1 MRAFFLTF
9 ALSVLGMTAQSQDL
23 VQDLV
28 PDRHVAISRD
38 VDFPGGDL
46 QSIFDTTLDA
56 CQDAC
61 LANTQCTAFTFNQRS
76 NSCFPK
82 SGATDVQPYAG
93 AISGRVYPTDPAVL
107 QNADQRAADLNF
119 LDSGDLDYARQV
131 AADIGQTHATDET
144 SPGDLLLAAR
154 ARQLTGDAIGALRLI
169 GAAVAVNDTADLWRQ
184 YAALA
189 RAVPQNSDEQREARD
204 HALPAAING
213 YLRAK
218 DDDTRATALA
228 DIARTLEV
236 IDRGPDMI
244 PTLQLAQAVQFRRD
258 TETLLDSAIAKYG
271 FQVRDTQIESDSATP
286 RICAV
291 FNQELVKAGVDYTP
305 FVQLPDPKLTVT
317 VNDAQLCI
325 DGVEHG
331 QRYRIVLREG
341 LPAASGEKLA
351 RPVELNAYVR
361 DRSPAVRFT
370 SRAYVLPRSGDIAL
384 PIETVN
390 LDEVTLKLRR
400 LSERNIIRTM
410 QEGLF
415 NQPLYQWNED
425 YFAGQMAEDIWVGT
439 ATVQRELN
447 RDMLTRVPLAEALQ
461 GAPAGVYV
469 LSASYPGADPYEEPA
484 ATQWFILSD
493 LGVATMLGTDGLTV
507 MVRGLGDASVTPDAK
522 VTLLSEAN
530 AILGTATTD
539 ADGVARFAPGLTRGL
554 ASTRPALV
562 VVEKADDMAFLS
574 LTDPAFDLSDR
585 GVEGR
590 EPSGPIDVFLTTD
603 RGAYRAGET
612 IYLTALMRDAAA
624 LALPGVPLT
633 AILSR
638 PDGVEYSRITDTAD
652 KAGGHVFAIPVAA
665 NAPRGTWQIAVK
677 ADTDAAPLATSGVLV
692 EDFLPERI
700 DFALT
705 LPDVIRMGDAPTLTI
720 DATYLFGP
728 KAADLAIEGE
738 ALLRPT
744 DTIAAFPGYT
754 FGRYDDPDT
763 YEISYLNGDR
773 TDQNGQ
779 SLVSVDLPEITAP
792 GHPLELRVTARV
804 SEGSGRP
811 VERRLTAAVLPDGSM
826 IGIKPASSEMLG
838 ENARAEFSLIGL
850 APDLSPEPMQV
861 TWTINRVNTRYTWYS
876 LNGNWNWEPV
886 TTRERVSTGTATL
899 ADTPVTVSGNVTWGE
914 FEIVVERTDGEY
926 VAAARDFYA
935 GWYAPADASATPD
948 LLEASLDKSAYAIG
962 DTATFRIVP
971 REAGIAVVTVMS
983 NHLIH
988 MESVPVIVGE
998 NLIPLTVTDGWG
1010 AGAYVTAT
1018 VIRPMD
1024 VANSRN
1030 PSRALGLGYAQVDP
1044 GDKALDVSV
1053 TWNTDVQPRG
1063 PLDAIVQVNGV
1074 AAGDTAYVTL
1084 AAVDVGILNLTAFT
1098 SPDPQDYYFG
1108 QRKLGME
1115 LRDVYG
1121 RLIDGMNGAMG
1132 TVRSGGDAMAQMG
1145 LQSPPPTE
1153 ELVAYFSGP
1162 VTVDAN
1168 GQAAFQFDLPAFNG
1182 TVRLMAVAWSGQ
1194 GVGQAAEDVIVRDPV
1209 VVTASVPR
1217 FLAPGDTS
1225 RMLLEVV
1232 HADGPAGDMQLV
1244 VSADG
1249 LALDTAAIPATFSLA
1264 DGGKQTFRLPFGALD
1279 PGVHTISVTVTT
1291 PDGKELTKTLTV
1303 PVQVNDPEIS
1313 RQSRFTLAAGDTFSF
1328 DDQVFAGLV
1337 NGTGSATMSV
1347 GPLARFD
1354 APGLLA
1360 SLDRYPYG
1368 CTEQIASRA
1377 LPLLYFNDVAV
1388 AMGLATDSQLS
1399 QRIDEAIQSV
1409 IANQSSNGAFGLWYA
1424 DSGDLWLD
1432 AYVTDFLSQARR
1444 GGHLV
1449 PDIAFANAIDNLR
1462 NQINYAPD
1470 FDSGGQELA
1479 YALMVLAREGAAQV
1493 GDLRYYADEKA
1504 AAFNTPLGA
1513 AQLAAALAFY
1523 GDQTRADAMF
1533 ARANDLMLA
1542 RLATEET
1549 AVWRTDYGTNR
1560 RDTAAVLTLAVEAG
1574 SNAVDRDT
1582 LERRLANVG
1591 SYVSTQEATWT
1602 LLAANAL
1609 IRDLRATG
1617 LTIDGAT
1624 PVGPLVRV
1632 LEDQTAIAPI
1642 LVVNTGQSEVEL
1654 TVTTFG
1660 VPTDPEPAGGNG
1672 YAIQRDYYTLDGAPA
1687 ALDDLVIGARLV
1699 TVLTVQ
1705 PFGKQEARLIVADP
1719 LPAGFEIDNP
1729 NLIQGGD
1736 IRALDWLDPVQGQN
1750 AEFRTDRFIAAVDWR
1765 SDKPFQIAYIV
1776 RAVSPGAFHHPAAS
1790 VEDMY
1795 RPQMRARTDSGQ
1807 VTVAE

>member
-1 MRAFFLTF
+1 MRALFLTLALSVL
-9 ALSVLGMTAQSQDL
+9 ALSVLGMTAQA
-23 VQDLV
+23 QDLV

-56 CQDAC
+56 CQNAC
-61 LANTQCTAFTFNQRS
+61 LAGTQCTAFTFNQRS
-76 NSCFPK
+76 NACFLK

-93 AISGRVYPTDPAVL
+93 AISARVYPTDPAVL
-107 QNADQRAADLNF
+107 QNADRRAADLDF
-119 LDSGDLDYARQV
+119 LDPADLESARQV

-144 SPGDLLLAAR
+144 LPGDLLIAAR
-154 ARQLTGDAIGALRLI
+154 ARQLAGDTLGALRLT
-169 GAAVAVNDTADLWRQ
+169 GAAVAVTDAPDLWLQ
-184 YAALA
+184 YAALG
-189 RAVPQNSDEQREARD
+189 RDMPQNSDEQRQARD
-204 HALPAAING
+204 HALPATINA
-213 YLRAK
+213 YLRAL

-228 DIARTLEV
+228 DMARTLE
-236 IDRGPDMI
+236 IAGRGPDMI
-244 PTLQLAQAVQFRRD
+244 PALRLAQDIQFRRD
-258 TETLLDSAIAKYG
+258 TETLLDAAIAKYG
-271 FQVRDTQIESDSATP
+271 FQVTDTQVESDSATP

-291 FNQELVKAGVDYTP
+291 FNQELVKAGVDYAP
-305 FVQLPDPKLTVT
+305 FVQLADPKLTVT

-325 DGVEHG
+325 DGVAHG
-331 QRYRIVLREG
+331 QRYRVVLREG

-351 RPVELNAYVR
+351 RPVELTAYVR

-370 SRAYVLPRSGDIAL
+370 SRAYVLPRTGDIAL

-400 LSERNIIRTM
+400 FSERNIIRTM

-425 YFAGQMAEDIWVGT
+425 YFADQMAEDVWTGT

-469 LSASYPGADPYEEPA
+469 LSASYPGADPYDKPA

-530 AILGTATTD
+530 AVLGTATTD
-539 ADGVARFAPGLTRGL
+539 AAGVAHFAPGLTRGL

-574 LTDPAFDLSDR
+574 LTDAAFDLSDR

-590 EPSGPIDVFLTTD
+590 EPAGPIDVFLTTD

-612 IYLTALMRDAAA
+612 IYLTALMRDAQA

-638 PDGVEYSRITDTAD
+638 PDGVEYSRITDTND
-652 KAGGHVFAIPVAA
+652 SAGGHVFAMPVAG

-677 ADTDAAPLATSGVLV
+677 ADTDAPALATRSVLV

-700 DFALT
+700 DFTLA
-705 LPDVIRMGDAPTLTI
+705 LPDVIRIGDMPTLTI

-744 DTIAAFPGYT
+744 DTLAAFPGYK
-754 FGRYDDPDT
+754 FGRYDDPVGS
-763 YEISYLNGDR
+763 EISYLNGDS
-773 TDQNGQ
+773 TDADGQ
-779 SLVSVDLPEITAP
+779 SLVPIDLPQITAP
-792 GHPLELRVTARV
+792 GRPLELRVTARL

-811 VERRLTAAVLPDGSM
+811 VERRLTAPVLPDGPM
-826 IGIKPASSEMLG
+826 IGIKPAFDDLG
-838 ENARAEFSLIGL
+838 ENSRAEFALIGL
-850 APDLSPEPMQV
+850 APDLTPAAMQV
-861 TWTINRVNTRYTWYS
+861 KWTLNRVNTRYTWYS

-886 TTRERVSTGTATL
+886 TTRERVATGTATL
-899 ADTPVTVSGNVTWGE
+899 GDSPVTVGGNVKWGRY
-914 FEIVVERTDGEY
+914 EIVVERTDGIY
-926 VAAARDFYA
+926 VASAIDFYA

-948 LLEASLDKSAYAIG
+948 LLDASLDKPAYAIG

-971 REAGIAVVTVMS
+971 REAGVAVVTVMS
-983 NHLIH
+983 NHLIY
-988 MESVPVIVGE
+988 MESVPVTAGE
-998 NLIPLTVTDGWG
+998 TLIPLTVTDEWG

-1024 VANSRN
+1024 AANSRN
-1030 PSRALGLGYAQVDP
+1030 PSRALGLGYATVDP
-1044 GDKALDVSV
+1044 GQKALDVSV
-1053 TWNTDVQPRG
+1053 TWNPDVQPRG
-1063 PLDAIVQVNGV
+1063 PLDAVVQVKGV
-1074 AAGDTAYVTL
+1074 APGDTAYVTL
-1084 AAVDVGILNLTAFT
+1084 AAVDVGILNLTAFP

-1182 TVRLMAVAWSGQ
+1182 TVRLMAVAWSGK
-1194 GVGQAAEDVIVRDPV
+1194 GVGQAAQDVIVRDPV

-1217 FLAPGDTS
+1217 FLAPGDTT
-1225 RMLLEVV
+1225 RMLLEIV
-1232 HADGPAGDMQLV
+1232 HADGPAGEMKPA

-1249 LALDTAAIPATFSLA
+1249 LALDTSAIPATFTLTT
-1264 DGGKQTFRLPFGALD
+1264 GGKQTFRLPFGALD
-1279 PGVHTISVTVTT
+1279 PGTQSISVTVTT
-1291 PDGKELTKTLTV
+1291 PDGRELTKTLTV
-1303 PVQVNDPEIS
+1303 PVMLNDPEIS

-1328 DDQVFAGLV
+1328 DDQVFTGLV
-1337 NGTGSATMSV
+1337 NGTGSATLSV

-1368 CTEQIASRA
+1368 CTEQITSRA

-1409 IANQSSNGAFGLWYA
+1409 LANQSSNGAFGLWYP

-1432 AYVTDFLSQARR
+1432 AYVTDFLSQAKR
-1444 GGHLV
+1444 GGHRV
-1449 PDIAFANAIDNLR
+1449 PDITFANAIDNLR
-1462 NQINYAPD
+1462 NQVNYAPD
-1470 FDSGGQELA
+1470 FDSGGQELS
-1479 YALMVLAREGAAQV
+1479 YALMVLAREGAAQI

-1504 AAFNTPLGA
+1504 AAFTTPLGA
-1513 AQLAAALAFY
+1513 AQLGAALAFY
-1523 GDQTRADAMF
+1523 GDQTRADTLF
-1533 ARANDLMLA
+1533 AKASEMMLS
-1542 RLATEET
+1542 RLAIEET
-1549 AVWRTDYGTNR
+1549 AIWRTDYGTNR
-1560 RDTAAVLTLAVEAG
+1560 RDTAAVLALAVAAG
-1574 SNAVDRDT
+1574 STAVDRDT
-1582 LERRLANVG
+1582 LERRLVGVG
-1591 SYVSTQEATWT
+1591 SNVSTQEATWT

-1617 LTIDGAT
+1617 LTIDGAP

-1632 LEDQTAIAPI
+1632 RDDQTAIAPV
-1642 LVVNTGQSEVEL
+1642 LVANTGQTPTEL

-1660 VPTDPEPAGGNG
+1660 VPATNEPAGGNG
-1672 YAIQRDYYTLDGAPA
+1672 YAIQRDYYTLDGTPA
-1687 ALDDLVIGARLV
+1687 SLDNLAIGTRLV

-1705 PFGKQEARLIVADP
+1705 PFGMQEARLMVADP

-1750 AEFRTDRFIAAVDWR
+1750 AEFRSDRFLAAVDWR
-1765 SDKPFQIAYIV
+1765 SDQPFRLAYIV

-1795 RPQMRARTDSGQ
+1795 RPQMRARTDAGQ
-1807 VTVAE
+1807 ITVAE

>member
-1 MRAFFLTF
+1 MRTYFLTIIL
-9 ALSVLGMTAQSQDL
+9 AVLCTQSL
-23 VQDLV
+23 AQDLV

-46 QSIFDTTLDA
+46 QTIFDTTLDA
-56 CQDAC
+56 CQAAC
-61 LANTQCTAFTFNQRS
+61 LANTQCAAFTFNQRS

-82 SGATDVQPYAG
+82 GGMNDVQPYAG
-93 AISGRVYPTDPAVL
+93 AVSARVYLTDPAVL
-107 QNADQRAADLNF
+107 QNAAARA
-119 LDSGDLDYARQV
+119 GDLDFLDPGDLEFARQV
-131 AADIGQTHATDET
+131 ATDLGRTHATDET
-144 SPGDLLLAAR
+144 LPGDLLIAAR
-154 ARQLTGDAIGALRLI
+154 ARQLSGDFLGALRLT
-169 GAAVAVNDTADLWRQ
+169 GAALAVTDTADLWLD
-184 YAALA
+184 YAALGRAMPQGNADQQQA
-189 RAVPQNSDEQREARD
+189 RSR
-204 HALPAAING
+204 ALPATINA
-213 YLRAK
+213 YLRAR
-218 DDDTRATALA
+218 DDDTRASALA
-228 DIARTLEV
+228 DMARTFDM
-236 IDRGPDMI
+236 IGRGRDMI
-244 PTLQLAQAVQFRRD
+244 PALRLAQDIQFRRD

-271 FQVRDTQIESDSATP
+271 FQVSNSQIESDSATP

-291 FNQELVKAGVDYTP
+291 FNQELAKAGVDYTP
-305 FVQLPDPKLTVT
+305 FVQLPDPKLTVE
-317 VNDAQLCI
+317 VNDGQLCI

-351 RPVELNAYVR
+351 RPVELNSYVR

-370 SRAYVLPRSGDIAL
+370 SRAYVLPRTSDIAL

-400 LSERNIIRTM
+400 MSDRNIIRTM

-415 NQPLYQWNED
+415 NRPLYQWNED
-425 YFAGQMAEDIWVGT
+425 YFADQMAEDVWTGT
-439 ATVQRELN
+439 ATVRRDLN
-447 RDMLTRVPLAEALQ
+447 KDMLTRVPLDAALQ
-461 GAPAGVYV
+461 GAPSGVYV

-507 MVRGLGDASVTPDAK
+507 LVRGLGDAAATPGAK

-530 AILGTATTD
+530 AVLGATTTD
-539 ADGVARFAPGLTRGL
+539 AEGVARFAAGLTRGL
-554 ASTRPALV
+554 ASSRPALV
-562 VVEKADDMAFLS
+562 VVEKANDMAFLS

-590 EPSGPIDVFLTTD
+590 EPAGPIDVFLTTD

-624 LALPGVPLT
+624 QALPGVPLT

-638 PDGVEYSRITDTAD
+638 PDGVEYSRITDTND
-652 KAGGHVFAIPVAA
+652 VAGGHVFAMPVAG

-677 ADTDAAPLATSGVLV
+677 ADMDAPALATRSVLV

-700 DFALT
+700 DFELS
-705 LPDVIRMGDAPTLTI
+705 LPDAIRIGDVPTLTI
-720 DATYLFGP
+720 DARYLFGP

-738 ALLRPT
+738 TLLRPV
-744 DTIAAFPGYT
+744 DTLTAFPGYT

-763 YEISYLNGDR
+763 SEISYLNGDR
-773 TDQNGQ
+773 TDENGL
-779 SLVSVDLPEITAP
+779 SLVSVDMPQINAP

-811 VERRLTAAVLPDGSM
+811 VERRLTAPILPDGPM
-826 IGIKPASSEMLG
+826 IGIKPAFDEVLG

-850 APDLSPEPMQV
+850 APDLSAEPMQV
-861 TWTINRVNTRYTWYS
+861 QWTLNRVNTRYTWYS

-886 TTRERVSTGTATL
+886 TTRERVATGRATL
-899 ADTPVTVSGNVTWGE
+899 GDTPVVVGGNVEWGQY
-914 FEIVVERTDGEY
+914 EIVVERTDGPY
-926 VAAARDFYA
+926 VAAASDFYA

-948 LLEASLDKSAYAIG
+948 LLETSLDKPAYAIG

-971 REAGIAVVTVMS
+971 REAGVAVVTVMS

-988 MESVPVIVGE
+988 MESVPVTAGE
-998 NLIPLTVTDGWG
+998 NLIPLTVTDEWG
-1010 AGAYVTAT
+1010 AGAYVSAT

-1030 PSRALGLGYAQVDP
+1030 PSRALGLGYARVDP

-1053 TWNTDVQPRG
+1053 DWNANVRPRG
-1063 PLDAIVQVNGV
+1063 PLDVAVQVNGV
-1074 AAGDTAYVTL
+1074 ATGDTAYVTL
-1084 AAVDVGILNLTAFT
+1084 AAVDVGILNLTAFA

-1132 TVRSGGDAMAQMG
+1132 SVRSGGDAMAQMG

-1162 VTVDAN
+1162 MAVDAS
-1168 GQAAFQFDLPAFNG
+1168 GQAAFHFDLPAFNG
-1182 TVRLMAVAWSGQ
+1182 TVRLMAVAWSGK
-1194 GVGQAAEDVIVRDPV
+1194 GVGQAAADVIVRDPV

-1217 FLAPGDTS
+1217 FMAPGDTS
-1225 RMLLEVV
+1225 RILLEIV
-1232 HADGPAGDMQLV
+1232 HADGPAGEMGLSV
-1244 VSADG
+1244 AADG
-1249 LALDTAAIPATFSLA
+1249 LALGGQTVPATFMLA
-1264 DGGKQTFRLPFGALD
+1264 DGGKQTFSLPFGAVD
-1279 PGVHTISVTVTT
+1279 PGTQSIAVTVTT

-1303 PVQVNDPEIS
+1303 PVVVNDPEIS

-1328 DDQVFAGLV
+1328 DSQVFAGLV
-1337 NGTGSATMSV
+1337 RGTGSATMSV

-1354 APGLLA
+1354 APGLLNA
-1360 SLDRYPYG
+1360 LDRYPYG
-1368 CTEQIASRA
+1368 CTEQITSRA
-1377 LPLLYFNDVAV
+1377 LPLIYFNDVAV
-1388 AMGLATDSQLS
+1388 AMGLATDGQLS
-1399 QRIDEAIQSV
+1399 QRIDEAILAV
-1409 IANQSSNGAFGLWYA
+1409 LANQSSNGAFGLWYP

-1444 GGHLV
+1444 NGHVV

-1462 NQINYAPD
+1462 NQVNYAPD
-1470 FDSGGQELA
+1470 FDNGGEELA
-1479 YALMVLAREGAAQV
+1479 YALMVLAREGAASV

-1504 AAFNTPLGA
+1504 AAFTTPLGA
-1513 AQLAAALAFY
+1513 AQLGAALAFY

-1533 ARANDLMLA
+1533 GAASRLMLA
-1542 RLATEET
+1542 RFGSTEES
-1549 AVWRTDYGTNR
+1549 VWRIDYGTNR
-1560 RDTAAVLTLAVEAG
+1560 RDAAGVLSLAIEAG
-1574 SNAVDRDT
+1574 STAIDRDT
-1582 LERRLANVG
+1582 LEQRLAG
-1591 SYVSTQEATWT
+1591 AGGAVSTQEATWT

-1617 LTIDGAT
+1617 LTIDGVVPT
-1624 PVGPLVRV
+1624 GPLVRV
-1632 LEDQTAIAPI
+1632 LEDQTTTGAIR
-1642 LVVNTGQSEVEL
+1642 VVNTGQTATEL

-1660 VPTDPEPAGGNG
+1660 VPTDNEPASGNG
-1672 YAIQRDYYTLDGAPA
+1672 YAIQRDFYTLDGQPMS
-1687 ALDDLVIGARLV
+1687 LGDVPVGTRLV

-1705 PFGKQEARLIVADP
+1705 PFGRQEARLMVSDP

-1729 NLIQGGD
+1729 NLLQGGD
-1736 IRALDWLDPVQGQN
+1736 IRKLDWLDPVQAQN
-1750 AEFRTDRFIAAVDWR
+1750 AEFRSDRFLAAVDWR
-1765 SDKPFQIAYIV
+1765 SDQPFQLAYIV

-1795 RPQMRARTDSGQ
+1795 RPQMRARTDAGQ